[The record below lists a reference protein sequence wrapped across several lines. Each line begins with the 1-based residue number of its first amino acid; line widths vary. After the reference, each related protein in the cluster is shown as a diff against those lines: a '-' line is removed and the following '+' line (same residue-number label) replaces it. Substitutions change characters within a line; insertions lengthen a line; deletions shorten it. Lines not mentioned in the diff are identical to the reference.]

1 MKKVLLLLAVC
12 SAMMTH
18 ASTYN
23 YLVFTNTEG
32 TNTAFNVKNL
42 TLNVEDGTLQVTNAD
57 GTVSL
62 LLTALKSMQ
71 FSEDGTVSAVENI
84 LNADAPV
91 QVFSVS
97 GTSLGVY
104 GSLME
109 AAQMLN
115 AGAYV
120 ISNGSVTQTVVIRNY
135 ELRILNYEF

>member
-1 MKKVLLLLAVC
+1 MKKVFLLLAVC
-12 SAMMTH
+12 LAMMTH

-23 YLVFTNTEG
+23 YLVFTNTDG
-32 TNTAFNVKNL
+32 TNTVFSVANL
-42 TLNVEDGTLQVTNAD
+42 WLNVDGSDLQVTNAD
-57 GTVSL
+57 GTVSI

-91 QVFSVS
+91 HVFSVS

-109 AAQMLN
+109 AAQTLN

-120 ISNGSVTQTVVIRNY
+120 ISNGSVTQTIVVQ
-135 ELRILNYEF
+135 

>member
-1 MKKVLLLLAVC
+1 MKKVFLLLAVC
-12 SAMMTH
+12 TTMMTH

-32 TNTAFNVKNL
+32 TNTAFSVKDL
-42 TLNVEDGTLQVTNAD
+42 TLKVEGSDLLITNAE
-57 GTVSL
+57 GTVSM
-62 LLTALKSMQ
+62 LLTAMKSMQ

-84 LNADAPV
+84 LNADTPV

-109 AAQMLN
+109 AAQTLN

-120 ISNGSVTQTVVIRNY
+120 ISNGSVTQTIVVK
-135 ELRILNYEF
+135 

>member
-1 MKKVLLLLAVC
+1 MKKVFLLLAVC
-12 SAMMTH
+12 TTMMAH

-32 TNTAFNVKNL
+32 TKTAFSVKDL
-42 TLNVEDGTLQVTNAD
+42 TLKVEGSDLLITNAE
-57 GTVSL
+57 GTVSM
-62 LLTALKSMQ
+62 LLTAMKSMQ

-84 LNADAPV
+84 LNADTPV

-109 AAQMLN
+109 AAQTLN

-120 ISNGSVTQTVVIRNY
+120 ISNGSVTQTIVVK
-135 ELRILNYEF
+135 

>member
-1 MKKVLLLLAVC
+1 MKKVFLLLAVC
-12 SAMMTH
+12 TAMMAH

-23 YLVFTNTEG
+23 FLVFTNTEG
-32 TNTAFNVKNL
+32 TKTAFSVKDL
-42 TLNVEDGTLQVTNAD
+42 TLKVEGSDLLITNAE
-57 GTVSL
+57 GTVSM
-62 LLTALKSMQ
+62 LLTAMKSMQ

-84 LNADAPV
+84 LNADTPV

-109 AAQMLN
+109 AAQTLN

-120 ISNGSVTQTVVIRNY
+120 ISNGSVTQTIVVK
-135 ELRILNYEF
+135 

>member
-1 MKKVLLLLAVC
+1 MKKVFLLLAVC
-12 SAMMTH
+12 TAMMAH

-32 TNTAFNVKNL
+32 TNTAFSVKDL
-42 TLNVEDGTLQVTNAD
+42 TLKVDGSELLITNAE
-57 GTVSL
+57 GTVSM
-62 LLTALKSMQ
+62 LLTAMKSMQ

-84 LNADAPV
+84 LNADTPV

-109 AAQMLN
+109 AAQTLN

-120 ISNGSVTQTVVIRNY
+120 ISNGSVTQTIVVK
-135 ELRILNYEF
+135 